1 MSLQLE
7 QDAKVPIQT
16 HIDEFS
22 SRFAIMIFLWI
33 VVTIFWI
40 TNIDVVLEKIILTLA
55 GDSHLEELYI
65 YRVLYLRGS
74 FYLYINYYN
83 LK

>member
-40 TNIDVVLEKIILTLA
+40 TNIDIVLEKIIHA
-55 GDSHLEELYI
+55 GKGYSELRLSNERPRDSMIGNERL
-65 YRVLYLRGS
+65 
-74 FYLYINYYN
+74 
-83 LK
+83 